1 MTRIENEMQY
11 NAAMARIEELLPLVT
26 EDTPLDDIKSVE
38 LVLLSNL
45 VADYD
50 EVHFPISK
58 PSLIEI
64 LKLRMYE
71 MGLNQKSMANLI
83 GISPTRLNE
92 IITGKREPTLKVAR
106 EIARK
111 LSIDAAIVL
120 GV

>member
-1 MTRIENEMQY
+1 MARIENETQY
-11 NAAMARIEELLPLVT
+11 KATMLRIEELLPLVD
-26 EDTPLDDIKSVE
+26 EHTPADDRTAIE

-50 EVHFPISK
+50 ELHYPISK
-58 PSLIEI
+58 PSLASV

-71 MGLNQKSMANLI
+71 LGLTQKDTAQMLSVSPSR
-83 GISPTRLNE
+83 ISEYL
-92 IITGKREPTLKVAR
+92 TGKSEPTLRVAR
-106 EIARK
+106 EISTK